1 MTLDNLELQIDQSA
15 LTLKL
20 PGLRRAFREKLR
32 EGLEIGLSP
41 LEYLNACLEAEVASR
56 QENELRRNLA
66 AARFPVIKTLDMF
79 DFPAIPSLSKEKIRD
94 LSSGKAWSAHEN
106 VLLVG
111 QVGTGKTHIA
121 IALGMEA
128 LKSGAKV
135 RFVTAPAL
143 IQDLILAEKEG
154 RLSKFFRQW
163 RRFDLVIIDELGYVS
178 LGPGGPL
185 LFQFCSDRYERG
197 SLLITSNLE
206 FSRWSEVF
214 SDPSL
219 TTALL
224 DRLTHHAHVL
234 VFQGESYRFKESHNR
249 KTGKPPKA
257 L

>member
-1 MTLDNLELQIDQSA
+1 MTVALEQQIDENAQ
-15 LTLKL
+15 TLKM
-20 PGLRRAFREKLR
+20 PGLRKVFREKAR
-32 EGLEIGLSP
+32 EAAGSGLSP
-41 LEYLNACLEAEVASR
+41 LGYLGACLGAEISNR
-56 QENELRRNLA
+56 QENELRRNLT
-66 AARFPVIKTLDMF
+66 AARFPVVKTLDTF
-79 DFPAIPSLSKEKIRD
+79 DFTALPSLSREKIRD
-94 LSSGKAWSAHEN
+94 LSGGRVWGEREN

-121 IALGMEA
+121 IALGIQA
-128 LKSGAKV
+128 IKAGFRV

-143 IQDLILAEKEG
+143 IQELLLAEKET
-154 RLSKFFRQW
+154 RLARFLKQW
-163 RRFDLVIIDELGYVS
+163 SRFDLVIIDELGYVS

-214 SDPSL
+214 GDPSL

-234 VFQGESYRFKESHNR
+234 VFQGESYRFRESHSKLGKKMQ
-249 KTGKPPKA
+249 KTP
-257 L
+257 

>member
-1 MTLDNLELQIDQSA
+1 M
-15 LTLKL
+15 
-20 PGLRRAFREKLR
+20 PGLRKIFRDKSR
-32 EGLEIGLSP
+32 EAAETGLSP
-41 LEYLNACLEAEVASR
+41 MSYLGSCLEAEIVHR
-56 QENELRRNLA
+56 KENEYRRRLLE
-66 AARFPVIKTLDMF
+66 ARFPVTKTLDTY
-79 DFPAIPSLSKEKIRD
+79 DFSALPSLPREKVRD
-94 LSSGKAWSAHEN
+94 LADGRYWVEREN

-121 IALGMEA
+121 TALGVEA
-128 LKSGAKV
+128 IRAGARV

-143 IQDLILAEKEG
+143 IQELRLAEKET
-154 RLSKFFRQW
+154 RLSRFLKQW

-197 SLLITSNLE
+197 SLLITSNLD

-214 SDPSL
+214 GDPSL

-234 VFQGESYRFKESHNR
+234 VFQGDSYRFRESHNTLGKKKS
-249 KTGKPPKA
+249 KTT
-257 L
+257 

>member
-1 MTLDNLELQIDQSA
+1 MAGFTLPERL
-15 LTLKL
+15 
-20 PGLRRAFREKLR
+20 
-32 EGLEIGLSP
+32 
-41 LEYLNACLEAEVASR
+41 VASDLDR
-56 QENELRRNLA
+56 APQGQDGVGSGDA
-66 AARFPVIKTLDMF
+66 PVHARFF
-79 DFPAIPSLSKEKIRD
+79 
-94 LSSGKAWSAHEN
+94 
-106 VLLVG
+106 
-111 QVGTGKTHIA
+111 
-121 IALGMEA
+121 EA
-128 LKSGAKV
+128 
-135 RFVTAPAL
+135 APAL
-143 IQDLILAEKEG
+143 IQALILAEKEG

-163 RRFDLVIIDELGYVS
+163 WRFDLVIIDELVYVS